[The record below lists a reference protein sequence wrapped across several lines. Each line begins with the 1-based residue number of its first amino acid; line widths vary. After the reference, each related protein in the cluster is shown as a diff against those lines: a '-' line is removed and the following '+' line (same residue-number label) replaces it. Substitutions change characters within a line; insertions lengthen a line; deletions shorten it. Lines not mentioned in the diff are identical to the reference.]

1 MQSKSGKKQS
11 DRFTLYLSLAGIL
24 LTLVVYFFYT
34 SGKVSSRDTARQN
47 LSAQE
52 EILSK
57 EQAAAAK
64 FLQGGTEVDR
74 YKQAVIFADG
84 YIPYQAGADPAA
96 DLILL
101 MPSIVQNAAQ
111 TSGVTLEGIAAP
123 TKLDQVAG
131 VSAGVGALELD
142 LGLTASVEQLNTL
155 VTNIS
160 KSGKVFATVTAI
172 AFTAQAP
179 AGEDQQADL
188 RTAAAITMS
197 VKLRLWYT
205 TTPALSQAP
214 APAEPASPAE
224 PAAPGDTTTSTPQTP
239 PSSTP

>member
-11 DRFTLYLSLAGIL
+11 DKFTLYLSLAGVL
-24 LTLVVYFFYT
+24 LTFVVYFFYT
-34 SGKVSSRDTARQN
+34 SPKVSARDTAVQN

-52 EILSK
+52 DILSK

-74 YKQAVIFADG
+74 YKQAVVFADG

-96 DLILL
+96 DLVLL

-111 TSGVTLEGIAAP
+111 SSGVTLEGIAAP
-123 TKLDQVAG
+123 SKLDQVAG

-160 KSGKVFATVTAI
+160 KSGKVFATITSV

-179 AGEDQQADL
+179 AGEGQVADL
-188 RTAAAITMS
+188 RTASALTIS

-214 APAEPASPAE
+214 AVTTPEGS
-224 PAAPGDTTTSTPQTP
+224 TTSTSQAPT
-239 PSSTP
+239 SSTP